1 MKAIICTDSDSGITF
16 NGRRVSQDIQQRKDL
31 LNLIGDQPLYMNE
44 KTMKL
49 YCEHPQSRLSND
61 LARRDQDVCLF
72 ETDEINQLQDKIDV
86 LILYNWNRRYPYDS
100 KLELDLSK
108 YEVEE
113 QAEFGG
119 KSHEKIT
126 RTIYVKNR

>member
-49 YCEHPQSRLSND
+49 YCEHPQCRLSDD
-61 LARRDQDVCLF
+61 LTQRDQDVCLF

-108 YEVEE
+108 YEFEE

-126 RTIYVKNR
+126 RTIYVKKF